1 MLKHSQNGFS
11 RKVRKGTSI
20 LEVMVALVFL
30 LLSVIGGGS
39 LFASGL
45 GQIHGSGDAQTA
57 VRLAA
62 QKIEQL
68 KSGAYDSIVQ
78 PDKPETI
85 NMGGLSYTRRTIVS
99 NNNLY
104 KEVMVV
110 VSWSKMAGHQHSVG
124 LTTYVAPR

>member
-1 MLKHSQNGFS
+1 LKHSQSGFS

-20 LEVMVALVFL
+20 VEVMVAMVFL

-39 LFASGL
+39 MFASGL
-45 GQIHGSGDAQTA
+45 GQIHGSGDAQIA

-62 QKIEQL
+62 QKIEQI
-68 KSGAYDSIVQ
+68 KSGDYAAIVQ
-78 PDKPETI
+78 PNEPETI
-85 NMGGLSYTRRTIVS
+85 NMEGLSYTRRTIVS

-110 VSWSKMAGHQHSVG
+110 VSWSKTAGHQHSVS
-124 LTTYVAPR
+124 LTTYVAPK